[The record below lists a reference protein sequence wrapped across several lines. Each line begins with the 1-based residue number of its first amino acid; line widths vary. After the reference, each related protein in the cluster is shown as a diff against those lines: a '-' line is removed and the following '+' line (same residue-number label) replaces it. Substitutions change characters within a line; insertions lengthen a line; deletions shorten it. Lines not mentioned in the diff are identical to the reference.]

1 MYFKSGILQAFLL
14 GGVTFASRVPDISER
29 TIDSSARAWASA
41 AEKANR
47 FISQLSLT
55 EKAQMVTG
63 NSSAGYCIGNSVS
76 PVAAIPRLG
85 FTGLCTQDGPT
96 ALNRADLISIFPS
109 GVTAAASWDEELIY
123 ARANAL
129 ASEFRD
135 KGVQILLGPSAGA
148 IGRHTLGGRNWEGFS
163 PDPYLTGRS
172 MDATVRGIQDA
183 GVQAVSKHFIGNEQ
197 ETQRSST
204 ISEDGSVTEAV
215 SANIDDRTLHELYL
229 WPFADA
235 VKAGTAALMCSYN
248 RVNQTYSCEND
259 HLLNTILKGELGFKG
274 YVMSDFFAVHS
285 GVKAATGGLDMNMPG
300 SIDAATIA
308 DGTSFFGGNLT
319 SAVNNGSLPIAR
331 LDDMIRRVMTPYFAL
346 KQDQDFPTQDPSTFA
361 VLARFYAAQIPITEV
376 PARDVRRNHAD
387 VIRRLGAAGT
397 VLLKNINSTLPLG
410 SPKTI
415 GVFGNDAADLSAGLS
430 NALKDDPA
438 GTALGTLDV
447 GGGSGSGTHT
457 TIISPLDAIK
467 ARAQKI
473 GARVSYILDNTVL
486 AANDLH
492 SIYPTPEV
500 CLVFLKTYAS
510 EGYDRTSFEA
520 DWNSTL
526 VVENVAARCPN
537 TVVITHSAGINTM
550 PWASNPN
557 VKAILAAHLPGEQTG
572 NSIVD
577 VLWGD
582 VNPSGKLPYTIP
594 VNETDCNI
602 PIVNLTSNAGPNE
615 WQANYTEGQFIDY
628 RAFDAKNVTPL
639 YEFGFG
645 LSYTTFDLGKSIS
658 TKNLFKN
665 PSAAPDPHTAIAI
678 GGHPDLWVDMI
689 KASIQ
694 VSNSGKVA
702 GATVVQLYMSP
713 PAAVPVGA
721 PVRSLRGFR
730 KVYLKPG
737 QKRNVDFLLKR
748 RDLSFWDVA
757 SQQWILPQG
766 DITLQIGL
774 SSRDLR
780 AKTTI
785 RVL

>member
-1 MYFKSGILQAFLL
+1 MYCSD
-14 GGVTFASRVPDISER
+14 ASLDEEIPA
-29 TIDSSARAWASA
+29 SSFELPFDYRSPTSKNRAWAA
-41 AEKANR
+41 ATEKANR
-47 FISQLSLT
+47 FIAQLNLT
-55 EKAQMVTG
+55 EKAEMVTG
-63 NSSAGYCIGNSVS
+63 RSAAGSCIGNI
-76 PVAAIPRLG
+76 AAIPRLG

-96 ALNRADLISIFPS
+96 ALNRADLVSIFPA
-109 GVTAAASWDEELIY
+109 GLTAAASWDEDLIY
-123 ARANAL
+123 ARAHAL
-129 ASEFRD
+129 ASEFRE
-135 KGVQILLGPSAGA
+135 KGVQIMLGPCAGP
-148 IGRHTLGGRNWEGFS
+148 IGRHTMGGRNWEGFS

-172 MDATVRGIQDA
+172 MDATVRGIQDT

-197 ETQRSST
+197 ETQRT
-204 ISEDGSVTEAV
+204 RTVSEDGSVIEGI

-235 VKAGTAALMCSYN
+235 VKAGTASLMCSYN

-259 HLLNTILKGELGFKG
+259 HLLNTILKGQLGFKG

-300 SIDAATIA
+300 SIDFSTIN

-331 LDDMIRRVMTPYFAL
+331 LDDMIRRVMTPYYVL
-346 KQDQDFPTQDPSTFA
+346 NQDEDFPTQDPSTYS
-361 VLARFYAAQIPITEV
+361 VLARYYAVQIPISAEV
-376 PARDVRRNHAD
+376 PARDVRHNHAD
-387 VIRRLGAAGT
+387 VIRKLGAAGT
-397 VLLKNINSTLPLG
+397 VLLKNLNSTLPLMA
-410 SPKTI
+410 PKTI
-415 GVFGNDAADLSAGLS
+415 GVFGNDAADLSAGLD
-430 NALKDDPA
+430 NALKDDQT
-438 GTALGTLDV
+438 GTLLGTLDI
-447 GGGSGSGTHT
+447 GGGSGSGKHT

-473 GARVSYILDNTVL
+473 GARVSYILDNAIL

-500 CLVFLKTYAS
+500 CIVFLKTYAS
-510 EGYDRTSFEA
+510 EGYDRTTLEA
-520 DWNSTL
+520 DWNSTS
-526 VVENVAARCPN
+526 VVKNIAARCPN

-557 VKAILAAHLPGEQTG
+557 VKAIIAAHLPGEQTG

-577 VLWGD
+577 ILWGD

-602 PIVNLTSNAGPNE
+602 PVVNLTSISSPTE
-615 WQANYTEGQFIDY
+615 WQANFTEGQFIDY

-645 LSYTTFDLGKSIS
+645 LSYTTFDLSKSIS
-658 TKNLFKN
+658 TKILVKN
-665 PSAAPDPHTAIAI
+665 PSAAPNPRTAIAI
-678 GGHPDLWVDMI
+678 GGHPDLWVDLV

-713 PAAVPVGA
+713 PADVPVGA
-721 PVRSLRGFR
+721 PVRSLRGFK
-730 KVYLKPG
+730 KVHLKPG

-748 RDLSFWDVA
+748 RDLSYWDVA
-757 SQQWILPQG
+757 SQQWILPKG

-780 AKTTI
+780 AKTTV